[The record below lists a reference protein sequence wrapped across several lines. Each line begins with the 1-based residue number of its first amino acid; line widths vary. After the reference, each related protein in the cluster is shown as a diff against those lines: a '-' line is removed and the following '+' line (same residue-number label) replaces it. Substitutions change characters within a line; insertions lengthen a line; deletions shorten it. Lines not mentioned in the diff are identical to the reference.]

1 MGLDMY
7 FHKRKYVKNWEHGED
22 KFEVIVKKNGKV
34 LSGSDKASY
43 VEYDAGYWRKAN
55 AIHNWFIE
63 HCANGED
70 SCTEMDVSNEQASEL
85 LETVNKVLAASKL
98 VKGKIKNGERSTPN
112 GWEPIMEDG
121 EYIEEP
127 TVAKELLPTQGG
139 FFFGSTDYDQYY
151 YQDLL
156 DTKKILEDALAGATD
171 DDEFTYR
178 ASW

>member
-7 FHKRKYVKNWEHGED
+7 FNKRKYVKNWDHKSD

-34 LSGSDKASY
+34 LEGSDKVAY

-55 AIHNWFIE
+55 AIHNWFVE
-63 HCANGED
+63 HCADGED
-70 SCTEMDVSNEQASEL
+70 DWRDMDVSEKQIKEL
-85 LETVNKVLAASKL
+85 LDTVNKVLAASKL

-121 EYIEEP
+121 EYIKDP
-127 TVAKELLPTQGG
+127 KVAQELLPTQSG
-139 FFFGSTDYDQYY
+139 FFFGSTDYDQWY
-151 YQDLL
+151 YQQLV
-156 DTKKILEDALAGATD
+156 DTKKILEDALAGATE